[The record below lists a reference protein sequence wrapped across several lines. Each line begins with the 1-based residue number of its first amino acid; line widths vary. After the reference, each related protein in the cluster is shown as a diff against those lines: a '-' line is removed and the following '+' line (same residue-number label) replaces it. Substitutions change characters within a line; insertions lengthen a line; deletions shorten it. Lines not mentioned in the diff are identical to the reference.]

1 MNPRLPLSAKILL
14 WFFLNLL
21 LLVAAFYLVLR
32 VQFRFGLDVLI
43 SGRGGER
50 IQGLANVIA
59 AELTERPREEWDGIL
74 GRFGSGYGVQLTLVR
89 PDGGRVAGEQ
99 LELPREVIERL
110 RERPNPLPP
119 RLNNSGFEAQGD
131 AEGAPRRQRFNQPR
145 DSQPDQPERRSLQRD
160 SAASAESERNDA
172 PLAQPRLPRPPVAP
186 REDLRDPL
194 RNPPGPP
201 GMPQGRPRFML
212 RSGEPARY
220 WVGVPLPLPDPL
232 RPQPRLTLLAVSESL
247 RGGGLFFDYTPWLLT
262 AGAVIVLS
270 VVFWLPLVRGITR
283 SLAQLTRAT
292 GEIAEGRFDA
302 RVPDG
307 RSDELGSLA
316 TAVNRMAERLAGFV
330 SGQKRF
336 LGDTAHEL
344 CAPIARMQMALGIL
358 EQRAEEKQKPYVAD
372 VREELQHISGLV
384 NELLSFS
391 KASLRPQPAALQSVN
406 VGEIARRVA
415 ERESKD
421 GDVIEVG
428 VGEEFLVRAE
438 PELLTRALANLVRN
452 SLRYAG
458 NAGPV
463 RISAEREGKSVFIS
477 VRDEGPGVP
486 EASLQKIF
494 DPFYRLEESRSRD
507 TGGVGLGLAI
517 VKTCVEACDGSVT
530 ARNREPHGFEVSI
543 KLRAA

>member
-1 MNPRLPLSAKILL
+1 MKTRFPLSAKILL

-21 LLVAAFYLVLR
+21 LLVAAFFLVLR

-50 IQGLANVIA
+50 IQGLANVLA
-59 AELTERPREEWDGIL
+59 AELTAQPREEWDDL
-74 GRFGSGYGVQLTLVR
+74 LQRFGDGYGVQLALVR
-89 PDGGRVAGEQ
+89 PDGGHVAGEQ

-119 RLNNSGFEAQGD
+119 RLNNPGFEAQGD
-131 AEGAPRRQRFNQPR
+131 ADGAPRRQRFNQPR
-145 DSQPDQPERRSLQRD
+145 NSQPDQPERRTLERD
-160 SAASAESERNDA
+160 AIAPTEPGRNDA
-172 PLAQPRLPRPPVAP
+172 PPGQPRLPRPPLAP
-186 REDLRDPL
+186 REDLRDPIP
-194 RNPPGPP
+194 NPPGPP
-201 GMPQGRPRFML
+201 GMPLGRPRFMV
-212 RSGEPARY
+212 RTSQPALY
-220 WVGVPLPLPDPL
+220 WVGVPLPLPDPQ

-262 AGAVIVLS
+262 AGTVIVLS
-270 VVFWLPLVRGITR
+270 VAFWLPLVRGITR

-344 CAPIARMQMALGIL
+344 CAPIARMQLALGIL
-358 EQRAEEKQKPYVAD
+358 EQRADEKQKPYVND
-372 VREELQHISGLV
+372 VREELQHISSLV

-391 KASLRPQPAALQSVN
+391 KASLRPQTAALQTVN
-406 VGEIARRVA
+406 VAEIARRVA
-415 ERESKD
+415 ERDSKD
-421 GDVIEVG
+421 GDVIEVNM
-428 VGEEFLVRAE
+428 GEEFMVRAE
-438 PELLTRALANLVRN
+438 PELLARALANLVRN
-452 SLRYAG
+452 ALRYAG
-458 NAGPV
+458 DAGPV
-463 RISAEREGKSVFIS
+463 RIAAEREGANIVI
-477 VRDEGPGVP
+477 
-486 EASLQKIF
+486 SLQKIF

-517 VKTCVEACDGSVT
+517 VKTCVEACDGSVM
-530 ARNREPHGFEVSI
+530 ARNQSPRGFEVR
-543 KLRAA
+543 LTLQAA